1 MKTVIRHVPCIVAAL
16 VLVATPLFAQDGPAV
31 YRAACASCAH
41 TPAFAAYSLPE
52 VTAAMVQAKAAV
64 LASGIRLDSDG
75 SRQLIEAQ
83 ALKLLRG

>member
-1 MKTVIRHVPCIVAAL
+1 MPFGDARWRQMPTSQERSALARFREQQAAT
-16 VLVATPLFAQDGPAV
+16 AAK
-31 YRAACASCAH
+31 RAMAN
-41 TPAFAAYSLPE
+41 TPAFAAYSLSE

-83 ALKLLRG
+83 ALKLLQG